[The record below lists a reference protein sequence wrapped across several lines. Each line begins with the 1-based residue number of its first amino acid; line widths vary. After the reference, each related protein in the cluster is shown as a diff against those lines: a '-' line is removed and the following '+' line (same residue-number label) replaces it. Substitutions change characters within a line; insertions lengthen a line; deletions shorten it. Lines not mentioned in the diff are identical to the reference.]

1 MDVRTKALMDFLDG
15 AHSVFHAIAGLEKV
29 LAGNG
34 YVCLQE
40 QDAWEL
46 VPGGKYYVTR
56 GGSAVIAFQVPTGEW
71 NGFLMSASHADRP
84 TFKVKENGEQVGAY
98 TRLLVERYG
107 GMLMAPWLDRPLSIA
122 GRVLVETEAGIES
135 KLVDIDR
142 DLLMIPNVAIHMNR
156 KANDGYAYNPA
167 VDLLPLLGGK
177 DAKGKLNALLEQEA
191 GGKILGH
198 DLYLYVREKARV
210 WGVEEEYLSAQAID
224 DLECAWCCAQGFL
237 KAKPN
242 RSMPVL
248 CVFDSEEV
256 GSSSLQGAAS
266 NLLESVL
273 RRICDS
279 LQLSYDQSPEYELDI
294 FEFDLRL
301 TADGEL
307 ILLHDSTLDRTSNAV
322 EHFGHEDVYP
332 GDYTLAQLK
341 ELNMGD
347 KFTADSGESPYQ
359 GLRGK
364 DIPDEVRVT
373 TIQETLDYLEASGDY
388 RYIIEIKNSGE
399 DGFAAVDKLYAI
411 LNSYGALERTVVG
424 TFNNEVTAYMDKTY
438 PDLPRSAGFNEA
450 IVFYLHSF
458 FGLKGEGFPFVALQI
473 PTDDYV
479 VNLGTS
485 KLVNYAHEH
494 NIAVQYWTIND
505 ADEMAYL
512 QSIGADA
519 IMTDVPD
526 LGGQILKQP

>member
-46 VPGGKYYVTR
+46 IPGGKYYVIR
-56 GGSAVIAFQVPTGEW
+56 GGSAVIAFQVPAGEW

-135 KLVDIDR
+135 KLVDINR

-237 KAKPN
+237 KAKPAG
-242 RSMPVL
+242 SMPVL

-279 LQLSYDQSPEYELDI
+279 LQLSYDQALAQSMMVSADNAHAIHPNHPEYADVANAPVMGGGIVLKYNANQRYTTDGI
-294 FEFDLRL
+294 TAALFRKVCQQADVPVQTYYNRADLP
-301 TADGEL
+301 GG
-307 ILLHDSTLDRTSNAV
+307 STLGNISLSHVSVPSVDIGLPQLAMHSCYETAAV
-322 EHFGHEDVYP
+322 KDALFLEDAMAAY
-332 GDYTLAQLK
+332 YSCTL
-341 ELNMGD
+341 EC
-347 KFTADSGESPYQ
+347 
-359 GLRGK
+359 
-364 DIPDEVRVT
+364 
-373 TIQETLDYLEASGDY
+373 
-388 RYIIEIKNSGE
+388 KNS
-399 DGFAAVDKLYAI
+399 
-411 LNSYGALERTVVG
+411 T
-424 TFNNEVTAYMDKTY
+424 TFCIK
-438 PDLPRSAGFNEA
+438 
-450 IVFYLHSF
+450 
-458 FGLKGEGFPFVALQI
+458 K
-473 PTDDYV
+473 
-479 VNLGTS
+479 
-485 KLVNYAHEH
+485 
-494 NIAVQYWTIND
+494 
-505 ADEMAYL
+505 
-512 QSIGADA
+512 
-519 IMTDVPD
+519 
-526 LGGQILKQP
+526 